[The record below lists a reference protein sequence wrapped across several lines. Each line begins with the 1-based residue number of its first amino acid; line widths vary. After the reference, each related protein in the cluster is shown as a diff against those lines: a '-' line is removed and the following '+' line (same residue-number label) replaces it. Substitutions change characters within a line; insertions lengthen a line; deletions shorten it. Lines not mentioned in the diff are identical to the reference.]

1 MWEEGQK
8 VNTHTHTHTY
18 THTKRGEGGKEK
30 EGSLLSRRRR
40 QQSGGGGGGSG
51 SGGSSTWQRRAR
63 PLPQCRLRVRPS
75 TEDTDLSEHQALK
88 SHTARP
94 APPNWGTSLRPHLS
108 SLASHPG
115 QAKLSALSSRQ
126 AIAL

>member
-63 PLPQCRLRVRPS
+63 PLPCRLRVRPS